1 MQWLSMRWYFV
12 FSPLKRTEE
21 LQQLSDPEVRKVK
34 IDHCN
39 GEINRLC
46 KNLMT
51 LEFQLVSENEVSVC

>member
-1 MQWLSMRWYFV
+1 M

-34 IDHCN
+34 IDHCS

-51 LEFQLVSENEVSVC
+51 LEFQLVSEMEVSVC